1 MNIAGNFYNEFNKEN
16 NSLSSNNEKLYSLNK
31 GKANPCMANLSTG
44 MTVKCQ
50 SVFSSSSIEYGKV
63 LSYGKSDR
71 TSRQNSN
78 YKSIESN
85 FSQLNNP
92 FLKKNDGKKEEISHE
107 LIPPHLRDNENYKI
121 LVTKSIKDPK
131 IKTNKTFTKQDFCQI
146 DKNDKLSQDFSLLGK
161 RKKVKSAK
169 KIYIGEMTLKN
180 CDKNL
185 ESFPFYRDED
195 IGIIEEWQEFI
206 IEANMD
212 EDCETDEELILKL
225 NDIVYND
232 LEEGINLLK
241 NHKDSPQELLANF
254 RGI

>member
-1 MNIAGNFYNEFNKEN
+1 MLKRFPIHRIIFLCLQILNYLISSLFNGHIYMKEI
-16 NSLSSNNEKLYSLNK
+16 
-31 GKANPCMANLSTG
+31 
-44 MTVKCQ
+44 
-50 SVFSSSSIEYGKV
+50 VFSS
-63 LSYGKSDR
+63 
-71 TSRQNSN
+71 T
-78 YKSIESN
+78 
-85 FSQLNNP
+85 
-92 FLKKNDGKKEEISHE
+92 
-107 LIPPHLRDNENYKI
+107 NETIFNE
-121 LVTKSIKDPK
+121 TIKDPK

-180 CDKNL
+180 SDKNL